1 MTETWV
7 IPCNIKY
14 FDVISHFKE
23 NKRVV
28 WKNSFSIHKGDIV
41 YLYLSSPYGE
51 IRYKCIVIND
61 SVDEE
66 VLKTNSYAIPIKK
79 QIVTFPKKRSTL
91 K

>member
-79 QIVTFPKKRSTL
+79 PIVTFPKKRSTL